1 MQDQVLVT
9 TDEGQPLAAV
19 PEYPGRTH
27 LFISYAT
34 ENEYLAKWLARK
46 LAALGYAVWF
56 DQLKLLGG
64 EPWPKTI
71 DVAIKERSFRM
82 LALLSVHSIDKPNP
96 SKERTLALRLAK
108 EKDIPDFMIP
118 IKVDDVDLDWL
129 TSDLTYIPFNHGT
142 ARGWQQLLKKLESI
156 GTPRSLA
163 TGGELAAK
171 SFEPDEPLVADEAE
185 PLRANVIPI
194 DRLPSHLQVYAPVPS
209 SVEFGEAELKDAWPF
224 YRISDRVYISWVAP
238 PDYFR
243 SSFVAE
249 GDPIAWSS
257 EVSFLGVATQ
267 NIVRYLI
274 LKALD
279 VRLVAAGV
287 KRHPTLARTYF
298 LDEHFTS
305 DGRLHFRQYEGKK
318 TWLKIKGRI
327 KFWRSA
333 GKSEINYHHFAF
345 KVGIAKNLEDMGYIQ
360 VTPSLVFY
368 SEVGNL
374 IHDKGNGARR
384 ARLTKGWWN
393 DKWLKRLMAVQQLIA
408 GLDTTATEGL
418 CLASGLLQLN
428 ASKRILEDKLEQST
442 PAEEEVVAD
451 AEEIVELDLNE
462 SDDEPND
469 E

>member
-1 MQDQVLVT
+1 MRDQGL
-9 TDEGQPLAAV
+9 EANSAGQALAEVPL
-19 PEYPGRTH
+19 PTERTH

-34 ENEYLAKWLARK
+34 QDEYLAKWLARK
-46 LAALGYAVWF
+46 LAAHGYAVWF

-64 EPWPKTI
+64 EAWPKTI

-96 SKERTLALRLAK
+96 SKERTLALRIAK
-108 EKDIPDFMIP
+108 ERGIPDFMIP

-156 GTPRSLA
+156 QAPKSLT
-163 TGGELAAK
+163 TGGELAAR
-171 SFEPDEPLVADEAE
+171 SFEPEEPLVADEAE

-194 DRLPSHLQVYAPVPS
+194 ESLPSHLQVYAPVPS

-224 YRISDRVYISWVAP
+224 YRISDRVYISWHAP

-243 SSFVAE
+243 SSFAPE
-249 GDPIAWSS
+249 GEPIAWNS
-257 EVSFLGVATQ
+257 EASILGVATQ

-274 LKALD
+274 IKALD
-279 VRLVAAGV
+279 VRLIAAGA

-298 LDEHFTS
+298 LDEHFTA
-305 DGRLHFRQYEGKK
+305 DGRLHFHQYEGKR

-327 KFWRSA
+327 KFWRPA
-333 GKSEINYHHFAF
+333 GRSQINYHHFAF
-345 KVGIAKNLEDMGYIQ
+345 KVGIAKNLEDMSYIQ

-368 SEVGNL
+368 SEAGNL

-393 DKWLKRLMAVQQLIA
+393 DKWLKRLMAVQELIA
-408 GLDTTATEGL
+408 GLDTTTTEGL
-418 CLASGLLQLN
+418 CLASGLLQFE
-428 ASKRILEDKLEQST
+428 ADKHILEDKLEQKT
-442 PAEEEVVAD
+442 PAEDEALAD
-451 AEEIVELDLNE
+451 AQETAELDLND
-462 SDDEPND
+462 SDDEPIY